1 MSFEGKVVIVTGGGQ
16 GIGKGIALH
25 FGRLGA
31 NVAIAELN
39 MQTGSEVAKEIQGMG
54 RKAIVVKA
62 DVANY
67 DDAQNMAK
75 QVINEMGGIDILV
88 NNAGYV
94 KPEQSLFMQEDTA
107 YWQKV
112 ISVCYNGVIY
122 CTQAVLEHM
131 IEKKYGKIVSI
142 ASDAGRVGQQG
153 QAVYAGAKGA
163 VIAFSK
169 SIAREV
175 ARYNINVNCVSPGAT
190 WGPGMETMPKEM
202 QEKIAK
208 SYLFRRLA
216 QPEDHANAVAFLAS
230 DESNY
235 LTGQTISVSSGY
247 TMF

>member
-1 MSFEGKVVIVTGGGQ
+1 MDFTGKVAIITGAGQ

-25 FGRLGA
+25 LAKLGA
-31 NVAIAELN
+31 NIAIVELN
-39 MQTGSEVAKEIQGMG
+39 METAGAVVKEIEGMG
-54 RKAIVVKA
+54 RKAIAVHT
-62 DVANY
+62 DVSNFEET
-67 DDAQNMAK
+67 QKMAA
-75 QVINEMGGIDILV
+75 QVIKEMGGIDILV

-94 KPEQSLFMQEDTA
+94 KPEQSLFIQEDVP

-112 ISVCYNGVIY
+112 IAVCYHGVIF
-122 CTQAVLEHM
+122 CCRSVLDHM
-131 IEKKYGKIVSI
+131 IEKQYGKIVSI
-142 ASDAGRVGQQG
+142 ASDAGRVGQRG
-153 QAVYAGAKGA
+153 QAVYSGAKGA

-169 SIAREV
+169 ALAQEV
-175 ARYNINVNCVSPGAT
+175 ARYKINVNCVSPGAT

-216 QPEDHANAVAFLAS
+216 LPEDHANAVAFLAS

-235 LTGQTISVSSGY
+235 ITGQTISVSSGY

>member
-25 FGRLGA
+25 LAKLGA
-31 NVAIAELN
+31 IIAIVELN
-39 MQTGSEVAKEIQGMG
+39 METAGDVVKEIQGLG
-54 RKAIVVKA
+54 RQAIAVHT
-62 DVANY
+62 DVS
-67 DDAQNMAK
+67 DFDQTKKMAT
-75 QVINEMGGIDILV
+75 QVIKELGGIDILV

-94 KPEQSLFMQEDTA
+94 IPEQSFFINEDVS

-122 CTQAVLEHM
+122 CSRAVLDHM
-131 IEKKYGKIVSI
+131 IEKQYGKIVSI
-142 ASDAGRVGQQG
+142 ASDAARVGQRG
-153 QAVYAGAKGA
+153 QAVYSGAKGA
-163 VIAFSK
+163 VISFSK
-169 SIAREV
+169 ALAQEV
-175 ARYNINVNCVSPGAT
+175 ARYKININCVAPGAT
-190 WGPGMETMPKEM
+190 WGPGMETMPQEM

-235 LTGQTISVSSGY
+235 ITGQTISVSSGY
-247 TMF
+247 TMI

>member
-1 MSFEGKVVIVTGGGQ
+1 MQFAGKVVIVTGGGQ

-25 FGRLGA
+25 FAKLGA

-39 MQTGSEVAKEIQGMG
+39 METARAVVKEIQGMG
-54 RKAIVVKA
+54 RKAIA
-62 DVANY
+62 TRTDVANF
-67 DDAQNMAK
+67 DEAHKMAE
-75 QVINEMGGIDILV
+75 QVIKELGGIDILV

-94 KPEQSLFMQEDTA
+94 KPEQSLFIQEDVP
-107 YWQKV
+107 YWMKV
-112 ISVCYNGVIY
+112 ISVCYHGVIF
-122 CTQAVLEHM
+122 CSRAVLDHM

-153 QAVYAGAKGA
+153 QAVYSGAKGA

-169 SIAREV
+169 ALAREV

-216 QPEDHANAVAFLAS
+216 QPQDHANAVAFLAS

-235 LTGQTISVSSGY
+235 MTGQTLSVSSGY

>member
-1 MSFEGKVVIVTGGGQ
+1 MDFTGKVVIVTGGGQ
-16 GIGKGIALH
+16 GIGKGIATN
-25 FGRLGA
+25 FAKLGA
-31 NVAIAELN
+31 NVAIADFNLK
-39 MQTGSEVAKEIQGMG
+39 TASEVVKEIQSMG
-54 RKAIVVKA
+54 RKAIAVKT
-62 DVANY
+62 DVTKLEETKK
-67 DDAQNMAK
+67 MAS
-75 QVINEMGGIDILV
+75 QVISELGGIDILI
-88 NNAGYV
+88 NDAGYV
-94 KPEQSLFMQEDTA
+94 KPEQSLFMQEEVS

-112 ISVCYNGVIY
+112 IDVCYYGVIF
-122 CTQAVLEHM
+122 CTRSVLEQM
-131 IEKKYGKIVSI
+131 IAKKYGKIISI

-202 QEKIAK
+202 QEKIAH

-216 QPEDHANAVAFLAS
+216 QPQDHANACAFLAS
-230 DESNY
+230 DESSY
-235 LTGQTISVSSGY
+235 MTGQTLSVSSGY

>member
-1 MSFEGKVVIVTGGGQ
+1 MTFEGKVVIVTGAGQ

-25 FGRLGA
+25 FGKLRA

-39 MQTGSEVAKEIQGMG
+39 METGGEVAKEIQGMG
-54 RKAIVVKA
+54 RKAIVVKT

-67 DDAQNMAK
+67 DSAMNLAK
-75 QVINEMGGIDILV
+75 TVIGEMGGIDILV

-94 KPEQSLFMQEDTA
+94 KPEQSLFMQEDTD

-122 CTQAVLEHM
+122 CTRAVLEHM

-153 QAVYAGAKGA
+153 QAVYAGSKGA

-175 ARYNINVNCVSPGAT
+175 ARHNINVNCVSPGAT
-190 WGPGMETMPKEM
+190 WGPGMETMPQEM

-216 QPEDHANAVAFLAS
+216 QPQDHANAVAFLAS
-230 DESNY
+230 DESSY

>member
-1 MSFEGKVVIVTGGGQ
+1 MSFDGKVVIVTGGGQ
-16 GIGKGIALH
+16 GIGKGIALN
-25 FGRLGA
+25 FARLGA
-31 NVAIAELN
+31 NVAIIELN
-39 MQTGSEVAKEIQGMG
+39 METAGAVVKEIQGMG
-54 RKAIVVKA
+54 RKAIAVHT
-62 DVANY
+62 DVADFN
-67 DDAQNMAK
+67 QTKIMAE
-75 QVINEMGGIDILV
+75 QVIKELGGIDILV

-94 KPEQSLFMQEDTA
+94 KPEQSLFIQEDVP
-107 YWQKV
+107 YWQKI

-122 CTQAVLEHM
+122 CSRAVLDHM

-153 QAVYAGAKGA
+153 QAVYSGAKGA

-169 SIAREV
+169 ALAREV
-175 ARYNINVNCVSPGAT
+175 ARYNINVNCVAPGAT

-216 QPEDHANAVAFLAS
+216 QPQDHANAVAFLAS

-235 LTGQTISVSSGY
+235 MTGQTLSVSSGY
-247 TMF
+247 TMI

>member
-1 MSFEGKVVIVTGGGQ
+1 MSFEGKVAIVTGGGQ
-16 GIGKGIALH
+16 GIGKGIALYLAK
-25 FGRLGA
+25 LGA
-31 NVAIAELN
+31 NVAIVELN
-39 MQTGSEVAKEIQGMG
+39 MDTAGEVVKEIQGMG
-54 RKAIVVKA
+54 RKAIAVHT
-62 DVANY
+62 DVA
-67 DDAQNMAK
+67 DFEQTKKMAD
-75 QVINEMGGIDILV
+75 QVIKELGGIDVLV

-94 KPEQSLFMQEDTA
+94 IPEQSLFINEDVP

-122 CTQAVLEHM
+122 CSRSVLDHM

-153 QAVYAGAKGA
+153 QAVYSGAKGA

-169 SIAREV
+169 ALAREV
-175 ARYNINVNCVSPGAT
+175 ARYSINVNCVSPGAT

-235 LTGQTISVSSGY
+235 ITGQTISVSSGY

>member
-1 MSFEGKVVIVTGGGQ
+1 MEFTGKVVIVTGGGQ
-16 GIGKGIALH
+16 GIGKGIALN
-25 FGRLGA
+25 FAQLGA
-31 NVAIAELN
+31 DLAIVDLN
-39 MQTGSEVAKEIQGMG
+39 MQTAGAVVNEIKGLG
-54 RKAIVVKA
+54 RKAVAIKT
-62 DVANY
+62 DVTNFEETKKMAN
-67 DDAQNMAK
+67 
-75 QVINEMGGIDILV
+75 QVISDLGRIDILI

-94 KPEQSLFMQEDTA
+94 KPEQSLFMQEEVL
-107 YWQKV
+107 YWQKIV
-112 ISVCYNGVIY
+112 DVCYYGVIF
-122 CTQAVLEHM
+122 CSRAVLEHM
-131 IEKKYGKIVSI
+131 IPKKYGKIISI

-202 QEKIAK
+202 QEKIAH

-216 QPEDHANAVAFLAS
+216 QPQDHANACAFLAS
-230 DESNY
+230 DQSGY
-235 LTGQTISVSSGY
+235 ITGQTISVSSGY